1 MLIQKQG
8 LILQNKIFFKNMSE
22 NIIFTQI
29 HINVIFVCKDNKIV
43 RDKF

>member
-29 HINVIFVCKDNKIV
+29 QINVIFVCKDNKIV